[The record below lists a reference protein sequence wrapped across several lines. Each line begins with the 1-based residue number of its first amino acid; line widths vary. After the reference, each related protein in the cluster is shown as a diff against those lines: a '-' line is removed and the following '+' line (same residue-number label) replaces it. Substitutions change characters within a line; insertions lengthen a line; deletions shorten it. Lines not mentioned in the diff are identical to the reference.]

1 MREYIENEMDR
12 EADKIDINDFLLDM
26 IRGVKKLWWLV
37 IGLAV
42 LFGLKSYFNV
52 YTSYQPTYV
61 ASATMAVNVKGNSY
75 NYINIDS
82 AQQMAEVFPYI
93 LTSGVLEDV
102 VAEDLGLEYVP
113 GSITATAEEGINLF
127 TLSVTASDAQL
138 AYDILQSVIENYPK
152 VARFVLGE
160 TSLKIMD
167 ETGVPE
173 DTGRVSVIRGS
184 LKRGIAEGAA
194 IGLGIMA
201 LYVLTRRTI
210 KSRKELKRQINLED
224 YGSIPYI
231 QKKKRKKKEYQFHA
245 SLLDDRVPQVYL
257 EAVRKLCIKVMKE
270 MEQKEY
276 QTLMI
281 TSSVPGEGKTT
292 LAVNLAI
299 ALAKQGK
306 NVVLADAD
314 LRHPS
319 VAEHLKNCTVKEGGL
334 GAVLRG
340 EKTLEDTLTE
350 VNLSSAGT
358 LRILP
363 VTEPQAQ
370 DVKLLGTSSMKKII
384 KQLKTEADIVIVD
397 TAPSELLADA
407 PALAKYME
415 AVLYVVKYD
424 HAKVRQIRKGVQAL
438 AMSGVDILGYVFNAD
453 RTAVQRGYG
462 YGYGYRRYGYGG
474 FGKYGGYGSYKKA
487 SGRQNDNS
495 GRVLKD

>member
-1 MREYIENEMDR
+1 MREYRENEKDQ

-37 IGLAV
+37 IGLAI
-42 LFGLKSYFNV
+42 LFGVKSYLQV
-52 YTSYQPTYV
+52 STGYQPNYV
-61 ASATMAVNVKGNSY
+61 ASATMAVTVKGSKY
-75 NYINIDS
+75 NYVNVES
-82 AQQMAEVFPYI
+82 ARQMEEVFPYI
-93 LTSGVLEDV
+93 LTSGILEDV
-102 VAEDLGLEYVP
+102 VAEDLGMDRIP
-113 GSITATAEEGINLF
+113 GTITASAEEGINLF
-127 TLSVTASDAQL
+127 TLSVSALDAQM
-138 AYDILQSVIENYPK
+138 AYDILQSVIENYPN
-152 VARFVLGE
+152 VARFVIGE

-173 DTGRVSVIRGS
+173 DNEKRSVLKGTV
-184 LKRGIAEGAA
+184 KRGIAEGTAVGLA
-194 IGLGIMA
+194 ILV
-201 LYVLTRRTI
+201 LYVLTRHTV

-224 YGSIPYI
+224 YGSVPYV
-231 QKKKRKKKEYQFHA
+231 QRKKRRKKENQFHVT
-245 SLLDDRVPQVYL
+245 LLDDRVPQVYL
-257 EAVRKLCIKVMKE
+257 EAVRKLGIKVMKE

-276 QTLMI
+276 QTLMV

-306 NVVLADAD
+306 DVILVDAD

-319 VAEHLKNCTVKEGGL
+319 VAEHLKNCTIKKGGL

-340 EKTLEDTLTE
+340 EKTLENTMSE
-350 VNLSSAGT
+350 VNVSSHGS
-358 LRILP
+358 LRFLP

-370 DVKLLGTSSMKKII
+370 DVKLLGTAAMKKVI
-384 KQLKTEADIVIVD
+384 KQLKEQADVVIVD

-424 HAKVRQIRKGVQAL
+424 HAKVRQIRTGVQAL
-438 AMSGVDILGYVFNAD
+438 AMSGVDILGYAFNAD
-453 RTAVQRGYG
+453 PTGARRGYG
-462 YGYGYRRYGYGG
+462 YGYGYGGYRRYGS
-474 FGKYGGYGSYKKA
+474 YGSYRRSVSHQK
-487 SGRQNDNS
+487 DNS